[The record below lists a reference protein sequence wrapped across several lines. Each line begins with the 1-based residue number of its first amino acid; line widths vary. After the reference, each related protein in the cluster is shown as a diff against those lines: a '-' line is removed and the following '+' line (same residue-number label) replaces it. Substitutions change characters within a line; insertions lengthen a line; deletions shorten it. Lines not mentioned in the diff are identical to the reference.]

1 MTAILPHNLIP
12 GAEAQAHSLVLQ
24 AEIARVIMA
33 QGGWIDF
40 AQYMALALYTPGLGY
55 YSAGSAKLGA
65 AGDFV
70 TAPEMTPLFVLTVAG
85 PVAETL
91 SHIEDSDIL
100 EMGAGS
106 GRLAHDLLL
115 ALHEL
120 KTLPRHY
127 RILEVSPELRARQ
140 QQMLATLPA
149 ELAGRI
155 TWCDAWPKD
164 ISGVVLAN
172 EVLDAFPVHRVGWRQ
187 DHWVE
192 LGVVMENNAFAWREH
207 PLQNIRL
214 MDALAKIFITPMEVD
229 HYDTEVNLSAGDLMV
244 NLAASLKAGCAIFID
259 YGFPAREYY
268 HPQRNEGTLMCH
280 IRHHAHGNPF
290 IYPGLQDITAH
301 VDFTAVARA
310 AQQQGLTVQDYA
322 TQAAWLIDAGITDH
336 MTNLSAQD
344 TRQHFATI
352 SAVQKLLS
360 PAEMG
365 ELFKVLVLGKGAA
378 SKHAQSLLGLM

>member
-12 GAEAQAHSLVLQ
+12 GADAQAHSQVLQ
-24 AEIARVIMA
+24 AEIARVIAA
-33 QGGWIDF
+33 QGGWMDF
-40 AQYMALALYTPGLGY
+40 AHYMALALYAPGLGY
-55 YSAGSAKLGA
+55 YSAGAAKLGA

-70 TAPEMTPLFVLTVAG
+70 TAPEMTPLFALTLAG

-91 SHIEDSDIL
+91 SHIKDGDIL

-140 QQMLATLPA
+140 EQTFSTLPA
-149 ELAGRI
+149 ELAACI
-155 TWCDAWPKD
+155 TWCDRWPED
-164 ISGVVLAN
+164 INGVVLAN
-172 EVLDAFPVHRVGWRQ
+172 EVLDAFPAHRVGWRQ

-192 LGVVMENNAFAWREH
+192 LGVAMENDAFAWCER
-207 PLQNIRL
+207 PLQNPRL
-214 MDALAKIFITPMEVD
+214 MDALAKIFTTPMAAD
-229 HYDTEVNLSAGDLMV
+229 HYDTEINLSAGDLMV

-259 YGFPAREYY
+259 YGFPEREYY

-280 IRHHAHGNPF
+280 IRHHAHGDPF
-290 IYPGLQDITAH
+290 VYPGLQDITTH
-301 VDFTAVARA
+301 VDFTAVARV
-310 AQQQGLTVQDYA
+310 AQQQGLMVQNYA

-336 MTNLSAQD
+336 LVNLSAQN
-344 TRQHFATI
+344 TRQHFATT

-365 ELFKVLVLGKGAA
+365 ELFKVLVLGNTGA
-378 SKHAQSLLGLM
+378 SKQAQSLLGLM